1 MLGGKYVTKTCSAK
15 DGTAYALN
23 ITPTDDNKIWAVGY
37 ITVEKDGKTV
47 TLYTEPKSAKVSE
60 MN

>member
-1 MLGGKYVTKTCSAK
+1 MTKTCSAK

-47 TLYTEPKSAKVSE
+47 TLYTEPKYAKVSE
-60 MN
+60 LN